1 MLKGDPLKT
10 SATQT
15 PLHRH
20 FQTTPLNET
29 RLKNNNTHENT
40 RKTPAYP
47 RQPRLSAPMVLRQ
60 GKRRIF
66 LACRGHVCVMADTRR
81 HAANHSPTHYGHYPC
96 RLFCGGTGFQTA
108 RLDVL
113 VSRRRQRADAC
124 RFRRQPV
131 YQTNRYRTPRPTAT
145 PRFAARRRAPHSAR
159 YANLVRLLH
168 FQRRNRR
175 HFGRLAILRLV
186 GGLYGHR
193 VVCVNGNLICRRV
206 DLSEIGFEGL
216 IH

>member
-47 RQPRLSAPMVLRQ
+47 RQPRLSALMVLRQ
-60 GKRRIF
+60 GKWRIF

-81 HAANHSPTHYGHYPC
+81 HAANCSPNALRQLSLP
-96 RLFCGGTGFQTA
+96 LF
-108 RLDVL
+108 L
-113 VSRRRQRADAC
+113 RRYWFSD
-124 RFRRQPV
+124 
-131 YQTNRYRTPRPTAT
+131 
-145 PRFAARRRAPHSAR
+145 
-159 YANLVRLLH
+159 
-168 FQRRNRR
+168 
-175 HFGRLAILRLV
+175 
-186 GGLYGHR
+186 GLTR
-193 VVCVNGNLICRRV
+193 C
-206 DLSEIGFEGL
+206 IGIPL
-216 IH
+216 PSTR